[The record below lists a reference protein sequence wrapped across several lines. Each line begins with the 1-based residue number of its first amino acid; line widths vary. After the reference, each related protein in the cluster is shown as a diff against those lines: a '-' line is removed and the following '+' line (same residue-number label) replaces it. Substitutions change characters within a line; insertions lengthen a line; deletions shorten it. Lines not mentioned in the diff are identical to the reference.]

1 MITEKQ
7 KKFILDNLDIL
18 DVYSLESIIEDLI
31 DNMSKDY
38 ASKLMFDMDDAG
50 YDRTLEEFETVEKH
64 RALIGEIDGIEN
76 VEPMTFPYV
85 IYHATLREDEA
96 KDTLTNEEVL
106 ANSKDTKANQ
116 VKVPKVVG

>member
-1 MITEKQ
+1 MVTKEK
-7 KKFILDNLDIL
+7 L
-18 DVYSLESIIEDLI
+18 
-31 DNMSKDY
+31 KDY
-38 ASKLMFDMDDAG
+38 AAKLMFDMDDAG

-64 RALIGEIDGIEN
+64 MALISEIEGIED

-96 KDTLTNEEVL
+96 KECLTNEEVL
-106 ANSKDTKANQ
+106 ANSKDVKANQ

>member
-1 MITEKQ
+1 MVTKEK
-7 KKFILDNLDIL
+7 L
-18 DVYSLESIIEDLI
+18 
-31 DNMSKDY
+31 KDY
-38 ASKLMFDMDDAG
+38 AGKLMFDMDDAG

-64 RALIGEIDGIEN
+64 MAFIGEIEGIDS

-96 KDTLTNEEVL
+96 KDCLTNEEVL
-106 ANSKDTKANQ
+106 ANAKESKANQ

>member
-1 MITEKQ
+1 MVTKEK
-7 KKFILDNLDIL
+7 L
-18 DVYSLESIIEDLI
+18 
-31 DNMSKDY
+31 KDY
-38 ASKLMFDMDDAG
+38 AAKLMFDMDDTG
-50 YDRTLEEFETVEKH
+50 YERTLEEFETVEKH
-64 RALIGEIDGIEN
+64 MALIGEIDGIEN

>member
-1 MITEKQ
+1 MVTKE
-7 KKFILDNLDIL
+7 NL
-18 DVYSLESIIEDLI
+18 
-31 DNMSKDY
+31 KDY
-38 ASKLMFDMDDAG
+38 ANKLMFDMDDAG

-64 RALIGEIDGIEN
+64 MALIGEIGGIES

-96 KDTLTNEEVL
+96 KDTLTNEQVL
-106 ANSKDTKANQ
+106 ANSKETKANQ